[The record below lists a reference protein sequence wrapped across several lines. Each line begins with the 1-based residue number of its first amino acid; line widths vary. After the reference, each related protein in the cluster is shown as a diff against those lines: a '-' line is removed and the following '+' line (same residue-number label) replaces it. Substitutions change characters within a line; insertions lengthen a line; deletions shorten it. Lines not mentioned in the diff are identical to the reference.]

1 MRMKLKEAY
10 TLIEQLYTGAQRV
23 ISAVSYNKPAPT
35 LIKDTLASLNMT
47 PTQIEEVKRSAAMA
61 GALLALT
68 RAKAWISDLDPV
80 DIAKGFPD
88 EQADGSAFDKDT
100 LKALTKEMC
109 PLSSQ
114 LAVEANLA
122 VHRSFY
128 DEENHRVDTTVTEI
142 QNIIP
147 PIRKHTYA
155 PDVDPSDLIGDEAVF
170 QALTRIDWTTL
181 DFQPL
186 GGEEE
191 VEPAPEDP
199 STSRRSG
206 NES

>member
-1 MRMKLKEAY
+1 MR
-10 TLIEQLYTGAQRV
+10 
-23 ISAVSYNKPAPT
+23 
-35 LIKDTLASLNMT
+35 
-47 PTQIEEVKRSAAMA
+47 
-61 GALLALT
+61 
-68 RAKAWISDLDPV
+68 
-80 DIAKGFPD
+80 
-88 EQADGSAFDKDT
+88 
-100 LKALTKEMC
+100 

-114 LAVEANLA
+114 LAVEANLT

-128 DEENHRVDTTVTEI
+128 DERNQRVDTTVTEA
-142 QNIIP
+142 QNLIP

-155 PDVDPSDLIGDEAVF
+155 PDVDPADLISEEAVF
-170 QALTRIDWTTL
+170 QALTWIDWTTL

-199 STSRRSG
+199 STSCRPG